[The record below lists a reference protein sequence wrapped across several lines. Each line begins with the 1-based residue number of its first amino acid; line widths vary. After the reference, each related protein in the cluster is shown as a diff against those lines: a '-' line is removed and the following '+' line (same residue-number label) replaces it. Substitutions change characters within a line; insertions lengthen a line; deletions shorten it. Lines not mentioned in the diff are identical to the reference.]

1 MKQFADDGV
10 KANTV
15 SERSVCESVGVAAD
29 HRVAVLHTGELTNCL
44 WAEEDEHRIVLR
56 ERKERR
62 G

>member
-1 MKQFADDGV
+1 MC
-10 KANTV
+10 V
-15 SERSVCESVGVAAD
+15 SVSVGVAAD

-44 WAEEDEHRIVLR
+44 WAEEDEHRNVLR